1 MDSKIQ
7 ILSAASNGRGM
18 FKSKVVS
25 ILCLAAI
32 ALVAASA
39 HCPAASPK
47 PLKSAAWPAF
57 VNAYAETTF
66 KAQPFFAVYA
76 GRHEFD
82 GQMPDLSKAGIDAEI
97 TRLRAARHAA
107 LAIDAAGMP
116 DAQKF
121 ERAYLVAVIDNSLFW
136 YSQAE
141 FPFRNPA
148 WYVDQLDPDIYL
160 SRAYAPLGQ
169 RMRGYIGYAKAI
181 PAIAADVRKNLH
193 TPMPKSFAE
202 YAIKAF
208 GGFGDFYHR
217 DVPKVFASVADP
229 ALQQELGA
237 ANGAASQAMYGLR
250 DWFIAQ
256 RKTANDG
263 FALGPKLFAAML
275 RETED
280 IDVPIARIKAVGQA
294 DLAFNTAALKAACA
308 AFAPGKSLKD
318 CVAKEHADKPPEGP
332 VKAARAQLARL
343 RAFIEEKNIVSIP
356 SNQEALVAEAPPYN
370 RANFAYIV
378 IAGPYEKNL
387 PAVYNIAPPDPA
399 WSKAEQQEYL
409 PGKAELLNT
418 TVHEV
423 WPGHFLQF
431 MHSNRGKSIIA
442 RLWVGYAYAEGW
454 AHYSE
459 ELMWDMGLGN
469 GNPENHVAQL
479 ADALLRDVRP
489 LSAIGLHTEGM
500 TVAQSERMFREEA
513 FQNPGNA
520 RQQAARG
527 TYDPAYLNYT
537 LGKLAIKKLRDDWVA
552 RRMAGKPGADPKSYW
567 HSFHDQFLS
576 YGGPPIPLVRHA
588 MLGANDGSLL

>member
-1 MDSKIQ
+1 MFRSNTVVALCI
-7 ILSAASNGRGM
+7 AA
-18 FKSKVVS
+18 V
-25 ILCLAAI
+25 
-32 ALVAASA
+32 ALVAVSTRPQAA
-39 HCPAASPK
+39 GLPAPIE
-47 PLKSAAWPAF
+47 SAAWSKFADDY
-57 VNAYAETTF
+57 VEATF

-82 GQMPDLSKAGIDAEI
+82 GEMPDLSKAGIDAEV
-97 TRLRAARHAA
+97 TRLRTARSAA
-107 LAIDAAGMP
+107 LAIDAADMS

-121 ERAYLVAVIDNSLFW
+121 ERDYLVAVIDNSLFW
-136 YSQAE
+136 CSKAG

-148 WYVDQLDPDIYL
+148 WYVNQLDPDIYL

-181 PAIAADVRKNLH
+181 PAIATDVRKNLR
-193 TPMPKSFAE
+193 TPMPRSFIE

-208 GGFGDFYHR
+208 GGFGDFYKK
-217 DVPKVFASVADP
+217 DVPKVFASVADS
-229 ALQQELGA
+229 AMQHEFAA
-237 ANGAASQAMYGLR
+237 ANGAASQAMYQLR

-256 RKTANDG
+256 RKTANNE
-263 FALGPKLFAAML
+263 FAMGPKLFAAMMHD
-275 RETED
+275 TES
-280 IDVPIARIKAVGQA
+280 IDVPIAQIKTAGQA
-294 DLAFNTAALKAACA
+294 DLARNTAALKLACA
-308 AFAPGKSLKD
+308 AFAPGQSLKD
-318 CVAKEHADKPPEGP
+318 CVAKEQADKPREGP
-332 VKAARAQLARL
+332 IAGAREQLAQL
-343 RAFIEEKNIVSIP
+343 RAFVEQKNIVDIP
-356 SNQEALVAEAPPYN
+356 DKEQALVAEAPPYN

-387 PAVYNIAPPDPA
+387 PSVYNIAPPDPA
-399 WSKAEQQEYL
+399 WPKAEQEEYL
-409 PGKAELLNT
+409 PGRAELLNT

-431 MHSNRGKSIIA
+431 MHSNRCKSIIA

-479 ADALLRDVRP
+479 ADALLRDVRL

-552 RRMAGKPGADPKSYW
+552 RQMAGKPRADPKSYW
-567 HSFHDQFLS
+567 HDFHNQFLS

-588 MLGANDGSLL
+588 MLGANEGSLL